1 MGKFTKK
8 NTLNPFTFSVPI
20 ALVSVSLTLANF
32 NQHNQKYMRKLR
44 RLFTR
49 LLLLVLFVFAA
60 IFTVNTI
67 SFSSKQ
73 ITVQPVEPLKIG
85 DGAVE
90 RLAGA
95 VRLPTVSEGGK
106 IDTASFRLL
115 DTFFQKNYPLVDSL
129 LEKTTI
135 GGFSHIFKWQGQNS
149 RLSPILLMA
158 HLDVVPVEDG
168 GSKWS
173 VDPFSGKIEG
183 GQIWGRGSM
192 DDKSSACGI
201 LEAIEMLLKVDYI
214 PQRTVYVAFGHDEE
228 VGGEQGAKQIAA
240 WFKQKNIEFDFVL
253 DEGNLIVEDAL
264 PGLDKPLA
272 LIGIAEK
279 GYATLELIVNL
290 DEGGHSSMPPP
301 GSAINR
307 LSEAIVK
314 LRDHPSPAKIEG
326 PVRAMFDHVGPEMG
340 FFNKIIFANLTWTQ
354 GLVKGQ
360 MSQAVASNAML
371 RTTFAPTIVGG
382 GFKEN
387 VLPTQA
393 KATVNC
399 RILPGESVESA
410 LKHARDVIDDERIT
424 VSLSKTSQASEPVP
438 ATDMGTF
445 GYAVLQTTVREI
457 FPEAVIAPALVI
469 ATTDSRHFQ
478 NVSKNIFRFQPLQ
491 LKREDLKR
499 FHGIDER
506 IEVESYRQVV
516 RFYRQL
522 LLNACK

>member
-1 MGKFTKK
+1 
-8 NTLNPFTFSVPI
+8 
-20 ALVSVSLTLANF
+20 
-32 NQHNQKYMRKLR
+32 MRKLR
-44 RLFTR
+44 RLLTR
-49 LLLLVLFVFAA
+49 LLLLALLVFAA

-73 ITVQPVEPLKIG
+73 VTVQPVEPVKIE
-85 DGAVE
+85 DAAVE

-95 VRLPTVSEGGK
+95 LRLPTVSEEGK
-106 IDTASFRLL
+106 IDTAAFRLL
-115 DTFFQKNYPLVDSL
+115 DTFFQKNYPLVDSM

-135 GGFSHIFKWQGQNS
+135 GGFSHIFKWQGQNAH
-149 RLSPILLMA
+149 LSPILLMA

-168 GSKWS
+168 GSQWS
-173 VDPFSGKIEG
+173 VEPFSGKIG
-183 GQIWGRGSM
+183 DGYLWGRGSM

-201 LEAIEMLLKVDYI
+201 LEAIEMLLQVDYI

-228 VGGEQGAKQIAA
+228 IGGEQGAKQIAA
-240 WFKQKNIEFDFVL
+240 YFKQKNIEFDFVL

-264 PGLDKPLA
+264 PGLDQPLA

-279 GYATLELIVNL
+279 GYATLELTVNL

-314 LRDHPSPAKIEG
+314 LRDNPSPAKIEG
-326 PVRAMFDHVGPEMG
+326 PVRAMFDHVGPEMS

-354 GLVKGQ
+354 GLVKSQ
-360 MSQAVASNAML
+360 MSQGTATNAML
-371 RTTFAPTIVGG
+371 RTTFAPTMASG

-387 VLPTQA
+387 VLPMQA

-399 RILPGESVESA
+399 RILPGESVEST
-410 LKHARDVIDDERIT
+410 LKHARKVIDDEKIT
-424 VSLSKTSQASEPVP
+424 VSVSEKSPASEPVP
-438 ATDMGTF
+438 AMDMGTF
-445 GYAVLQTTVREI
+445 GYSVLQTTIREI
-457 FPEAVIAPALVI
+457 FPEAVVAPALVI
-469 ATTDSRHFQ
+469 GATDSRHYQ
-478 NVSKNIFRFQPLQ
+478 PVSKNILRFQPL
-491 LKREDLKR
+491 KINREDLKR

-506 IEVESYRQVV
+506 IEVESYRQMV

-522 LLNACK
+522 ILNSCK

>member
-1 MGKFTKK
+1 
-8 NTLNPFTFSVPI
+8 
-20 ALVSVSLTLANF
+20 
-32 NQHNQKYMRKLR
+32 MRKLR
-44 RLFTR
+44 RLLTR
-49 LLLLVLFVFAA
+49 LLLLALLVFAA

-73 ITVQPVEPLKIG
+73 VTVQPVEPMKIE
-85 DGAVE
+85 DAAVE

-95 VRLPTVSEGGK
+95 LRLPTVSEEGK
-106 IDTASFRLL
+106 IDTAAFRLL
-115 DTFFQKNYPLVDSL
+115 DTFFQKNYPLVDSM

-135 GGFSHIFKWQGQNS
+135 GGFSSVFKWQGQNA

-168 GSKWS
+168 GNQWS
-173 VDPFSGKIEG
+173 VEPFSGKIEG
-183 GQIWGRGSM
+183 GLLWGRGSM

-201 LEAIEMLLKVDYI
+201 LEAIEMLLQVDYM

-228 VGGEQGAKQIAA
+228 VGGENGAKQIAA
-240 WFKQKNIEFDFVL
+240 YFKQKSIEFEFVL
-253 DEGNLIVEDAL
+253 DEGNLVVEDAL

-279 GYATLELIVNL
+279 GYATLELTVHL

-314 LRDHPSPAKIEG
+314 LRDNPSPAKIEG
-326 PVRAMFDHVGPEMG
+326 PVRSMFDYVGPEMN

-354 GLVKGQ
+354 GLVKKQ
-360 MSQAVASNAML
+360 MSQGAATNAML
-371 RTTFAPTIVGG
+371 RTTFAPTVVGG

-399 RILPGESVESA
+399 RILPGESVEST
-410 LKHARDVIDDERIT
+410 LKHARKVIDDERVT
-424 VSLSKTSQASEPVP
+424 VSLNVNFAASEPVP
-438 ATDMGTF
+438 PTDMSTF
-445 GYAVLQTTVREI
+445 GYSVLQTTVREI
-457 FPEAVIAPALVI
+457 FPEAVVAPALVI
-469 ATTDSRHFQ
+469 GATDSRHFQ
-478 NVSKNIFRFQPLQ
+478 VVSKNILRFQPLQ
-491 LKREDLKR
+491 IKRDDLKR

-506 IEVESYRQVV
+506 IEVESYRQMV

-522 LLNACK
+522 MLNSCK

>member
-1 MGKFTKK
+1 
-8 NTLNPFTFSVPI
+8 
-20 ALVSVSLTLANF
+20 
-32 NQHNQKYMRKLR
+32 MRKLR

-49 LLLLVLFVFAA
+49 LLLLALLVFAA

-73 ITVQPVEPLKIG
+73 VTVQPVEPMKIE
-85 DGAVE
+85 DAAVE
-90 RLAGA
+90 RLAEA
-95 VRLPTVSEGGK
+95 LRLPTVSEEGK
-106 IDTASFRLL
+106 IDTTAFRLL
-115 DTFFQKNYPLVDSL
+115 DTFFQKNYPLVDSM

-135 GGFSHIFKWQGQNS
+135 GGFSYIFKWQGQNS
-149 RLSPILLMA
+149 RLAPILLMA
-158 HLDVVPVEDG
+158 HLDVVPVENG
-168 GSKWS
+168 GSQWT
-173 VDPFSGKIEG
+173 VDPFSGKIED

-201 LEAIEMLLKVDYI
+201 LEAIEMLLQVDYI
-214 PQRTVYVAFGHDEE
+214 PQRSVYVAFGHDEE
-228 VGGEQGAKQIAA
+228 IGGEQGAKQIAA
-240 WFKQKNIEFDFVL
+240 WFKQKSIEFEFVL
-253 DEGNLIVEDAL
+253 DEGNLIIEDAL

-279 GYATLELIVNL
+279 GYATLEITVNL

-314 LRDHPSPAKIEG
+314 LRDNPSPAKIEG
-326 PVRAMFDHVGPEMG
+326 PVRAMFDHVGPEMS

-354 GLVKGQ
+354 RLVKAQ

-371 RTTFAPTIVGG
+371 HTTFAPTIVSA

-387 VLPTQA
+387 VLPSQA

-399 RILPGESVESA
+399 RILPGESVETA
-410 LKHARDVIDDERIT
+410 LRHAREVIDDERIT
-424 VSLSKTSQASEPVP
+424 VELSKNFPASEPVP

-445 GYAVLQTTVREI
+445 GYSVLQTTIREI
-457 FPEAVIAPALVI
+457 FPEAVVAPALVI
-469 ATTDSRHFQ
+469 GATDSRHFQ
-478 NVSKNIFRFQPLQ
+478 PVSKNILRFQPL
-491 LKREDLKR
+491 KINREDLKR

-506 IEVESYRQVV
+506 IEVEGYRQMV

-522 LLNACK
+522 MLNSCK